1 MKARWIPT
9 ALLAAAL
16 IFPGEAWFAD
26 LSAAAHSAKAE
37 AAQEPAGREGGA
49 GKDTKEKKDLPLEG
63 TRTIAFATDEG
74 SWISLDVSPDGKSI
88 LFELLGD
95 LYTLPIGGGEAKR
108 ITDGMAFD
116 SQPRYAPDGLKIVF
130 LSDRSGADNIWIAN
144 ADGTDP
150 RAVTKE
156 KTQTFRSPDWTPDGK
171 YIVASRPAGTPPVMS
186 LYLYH
191 VDGGSGVR
199 LTGNSEENKNLYAL
213 GPAFGKDP
221 RYVYFT
227 ERTAAG
233 SVYNQMEFRWQ
244 LGVYDRH
251 TGQNYRQSDELGAAM
266 RPVLSP
272 DGNWLVYATRWDA
285 RTGLRLRDM
294 RSGDDSWLLYPVQ
307 RDDQESASTRDLMPG
322 ASFTPDSKALVTS
335 FDGKI
340 WRVSVPTG
348 EVSPVPFKANVDLKI
363 GPKVAFD
370 YAIDEGPVRA
380 QQIRYPRLSPDG
392 KKLAFTALERVYV
405 MDYPKGTPKRISTL
419 GVAEHH
425 PTWSPDGRSIA
436 FVTWSDAEGG
446 HIYRGTPEA
455 GATQKLTRI
464 PSFYSDPVYSPD
476 GQRIVVVRGP
486 RMERQEDVGP
496 SGRGGQALELVWLP
510 VAGGDPTLVAPYRGP
525 GAPHFSGDAS
535 RIYTWEGRRGL
546 VSSRFDG
553 TDRQVHIKVTGYKN
567 PNAEQANPASEVI
580 IGPDGERAL
589 VHAERRVYMITIPM
603 VGGDNPPT
611 ISVSSPDG
619 AAVPVKKLTNVGG
632 EFVEWAE
639 KGKAVT
645 YALGHTFFRYDLE
658 VAKAAEEKQKAE
670 EKKREE
676 DAKKKG
682 ESEKRA
688 EAAKDD
694 ENKKKEESKK
704 PAYEAVETEIIVEV
718 PRAKPSGTVVL
729 RGARI
734 ITMASPEPARAAAK
748 NGVIE
753 NGVIVIKDNRI
764 VEVGPSGQ
772 VKVPPGARA
781 IDASGKTIMPG
792 IVDIHAHIWP
802 AWDIHKTQVWEYL
815 ANLAYG
821 VTTTRDPQTA
831 TTDILAYRDLV
842 ETGQMLGPRVYG
854 TGPGV
859 FSADN
864 VQSLEDAQDVLRRY
878 SKYWDTKTI
887 KQYMAG
893 NRQQRQWIIMAAKE
907 QKLMPTLEGGLDLKL
922 NLTQMIDGYP
932 GLEHT
937 LPITPLFRDV
947 VQLAAQS
954 GIVYTPTLLVQYG
967 GPWAENYFYENGH
980 DLHTDAKLR
989 RFTPHTDLDSTI
1001 LRRPWFHEQ
1010 EYSFPQAAKVLADVI
1025 KAGGRVGLGGHG
1037 QRQGIQCHWE
1047 LWAIQSG
1054 GLSNHDALKVAT
1066 IFGAEA
1072 IGFGKQLGSLEK
1084 GKLADLIVLDRNPLE
1099 NIRHTNSIRMV
1110 MKNGELYDGETLDQI
1125 WPEQKKLPRQY
1136 WWDLEPPVRKGAP
1149 PLPAIKKPTTTN
1161 NNP

>member
-1 MKARWIPT
+1 M
-9 ALLAAAL
+9 LAAAL
-16 IFPGEAWFAD
+16 IFSEKAW
-26 LSAAAHSAKAE
+26 LAE
-37 AAQEPAGREGGA
+37 AARGDVGREGGA
-49 GKDTKEKKDLPLEG
+49 VQEKKDAPAEKDTKEKKELPLEG
-63 TRTIAFATDEG
+63 TRTIAFSTDEG
-74 SWISLDVSPDGKSI
+74 SWISLDVSPDGKSV

-95 LYTLPIGGGEAKR
+95 LYTVPIGGGDARR

-116 SQPRYAPDGLKIVF
+116 SQPRYAPDGAKIVF
-130 LSDRSGADNIWIAN
+130 LSDRSGAENVWIAN
-144 ADGTDP
+144 ADGSEP

-171 YIVASRPAGTPPVMS
+171 YVVVSRPAGTPPVMS
-186 LYLYH
+186 LFLYH

-199 LTGNSEENKNLYAL
+199 LTGNSEENKNLYVL

-227 ERTAAG
+227 ERTATG
-233 SVYNQMEFRWQ
+233 SIYNQMEFRWQ

-251 TGQNYRQSDELGAAM
+251 TGQNYRQSDELGSAM

-285 RTGLRLRDM
+285 QTGLRLRDL

-340 WRVSVPTG
+340 WRVSVPGG
-348 EVSPVPFKANVDLKI
+348 EVAPIPFKANVDLKV

-370 YAIDEGPVRA
+370 YPIDEGPVRA

-405 MDYPKGTPKRISTL
+405 MDYPKGTPKRLSTL
-419 GVAEHH
+419 DVAEHH

-436 FVTWSDAEGG
+436 YVTWSDAEGG
-446 HIYRGTPEA
+446 HLYRASPDSGTA
-455 GATQKLTRI
+455 QRLTRVA
-464 PSFYSDPVYSPD
+464 SFYSDPAFSPD
-476 GQRIVVVRGP
+476 GQRIVAVRGP
-486 RMERQEDVGP
+486 RMERQEDFSP
-496 SGRGGQALELVWLP
+496 IGRGGQALELVWLP
-510 VAGGDPTLVAPYRGP
+510 AGGGDITLVTPYRGQ
-525 GAPHFSGDAS
+525 GRPHFSSDPS
-535 RIYTWEGRRGL
+535 RIYAWEGRRGL
-546 VSSRFDG
+546 VSFRFDG

-580 IGPDGERAL
+580 IGPDGE
-589 VHAERRVYMITIPM
+589 HAIVESQTRVYMITIPQ

-611 ISVSSPDG
+611 VSVTSPDG
-619 AAVPVKKLTNVGG
+619 AAVPVKRLTSVGG
-632 EFVEWAE
+632 EFLEWAE

-645 YALGHTFFRYDLE
+645 YALGHTFFRYDLDA
-658 VAKAAEEKQKAE
+658 AKAAEEKQKAE
-670 EKKREE
+670 EKKKEE
-676 DAKKKG
+676 EAKKKG
-682 ESEKRA
+682 ESDKKSES
-688 EAAKDD
+688 AKDED
-694 ENKKKEESKK
+694 KKEETKK
-704 PAYEAVETEIIVEV
+704 PAYEAVETEVIVEV
-718 PRAKPSGTVVL
+718 PRAKPNGTAVL

-734 ITMASPEPARAAAK
+734 ITMALSEAAGRGPGTR

-753 NGVIVIKDNRI
+753 NGAIVIKDNRI
-764 VEVGPSGQ
+764 VEIGPSGQ
-772 VKVPPGARA
+772 VKVPPGAKV
-781 IDASGKTIMPG
+781 IDVSGKTIMPG
-792 IVDIHAHIWP
+792 IVDVHAHIWP

-842 ETGQMLGPRVYG
+842 ESGQMLGPRVYG

-864 VQSLEDAQDVLRRY
+864 VQSLEDAQDVLKRY

-922 NLTQMIDGYP
+922 NLTQIMDGYP

-937 LPITPLFRDV
+937 LPITPLYKDV

-980 DLHTDAKLR
+980 DLHTDQKLR
-989 RFTPHTDLDSTI
+989 RFTPHTDLDSTV

-1025 KAGGRVGLGGHG
+1025 KAGGRIGLGGHG

-1054 GLSNHDALKVAT
+1054 GLSNHDALKIAT

-1072 IGFGKQLGSLEK
+1072 IGFGKDLGSLEK

-1099 NIRHTNSIRMV
+1099 NIRNTSAIRMV
-1110 MKNGELYDGETLDQI
+1110 MKNGELFDGDTLDEI
-1125 WPEQKKLPRQY
+1125 WPEQRKLPRQY
-1136 WWDLEPPVRKGAP
+1136 WWDLEPPMRKGAP

>member
-1 MKARWIPT
+1 MRARWISVFM
-9 ALLAAAL
+9 LAAAL
-16 IFPGEAWFAD
+16 IVPGEAFQEKKD
-26 LSAAAHSAKAE
+26 AA
-37 AAQEPAGREGGA
+37 PD
-49 GKDTKEKKDLPLEG
+49 KDTKEKKDLPLEAA
-63 TRTIAFATDEG
+63 RTIAFATDEG
-74 SWISLDVSPDGKSI
+74 SWISLDVSPDGKSV

-95 LYTLPIGGGEAKR
+95 LYTVPIGGGDAKR

-116 SQPRYAPDGLKIVF
+116 SQPRYAPDGSKIVF
-130 LSDRSGADNIWIAN
+130 LSDRSGADNVWIAN
-144 ADGTDP
+144 ADGSDP
-150 RAVTKE
+150 KAVTKD

-171 YIVASRPAGTPPVMS
+171 YIVVSRLAGTPPVMS

-199 LTGNSEENKNLYAL
+199 LTGNSEESKNLYAL

-227 ERTAAG
+227 ERTASG

-251 TGQNYRQSDELGAAM
+251 TGQNYRQSDELGSAM

-272 DGNWLVYATRWDA
+272 DGNWLVYGTRWDA
-285 RTGLRLRDM
+285 QTGLRLRDM

-322 ASFTPDSKALVTS
+322 AAFTPDSKVLVTS
-335 FDGKI
+335 FDGRI

-348 EVSPVPFKANVDLKI
+348 EVTPIPFKANVDLKI

-370 YAIDEGPVRA
+370 YPIDEGPVRA
-380 QQIRYPRLSPDG
+380 QQIRHPRLSPDG

-405 MDYPKGTPKRISTL
+405 MDYPKGTPKRLSTL
-419 GVAEHH
+419 DVAEHH
-425 PTWSPDGRSIA
+425 PTWSPDGRAIVY
-436 FVTWSDAEGG
+436 VTWSDAEGG
-446 HIYRGTPEA
+446 QIYRTSDEGTP
-455 GATQKLTRI
+455 QKLTRVS
-464 PSFYSDPVYSPD
+464 SFYSEPVFSPD
-476 GQRIVVVRGP
+476 GQRIVAVRGP
-486 RMERQEDVGP
+486 RIERQEDFSP
-496 SGRGGQALELVWLP
+496 IGRGGQALELVWLP
-510 VAGGDPTLVAPYRGP
+510 ASGGDVTLVAPYRGQ
-525 GAPHFSGDAS
+525 GRPHFSSDPS
-535 RIYTWEGRRGL
+535 RIYAWEGRRGL
-546 VSSRFDG
+546 VSFRFDG
-553 TDRQVHIKVTGYKN
+553 TDRQVHVKVTGYKN
-567 PNAEQANPASEVI
+567 PNAEQANPATEVI
-580 IGPDGERAL
+580 VGPDGDHAL
-589 VHAERRVYMITIPM
+589 VLAERRVYEITIPM

-611 ISVSSPDG
+611 VSVSSPDG
-619 AAVPVKKLTNVGG
+619 AAVPVKKLTNIGG
-632 EFVEWAE
+632 EFPDRAE
-639 KGKAVT
+639 KGNAVT
-645 YALGHTFFRYDLE
+645 YALGHSFFRYDRE
-658 VAKAAEEKQKAE
+658 TARIAEEKQKAE
-670 EKKREE
+670 EKKKDEEVKKKGE
-676 DAKKKG
+676 DAKKSDG
-682 ESEKRA
+682 
-688 EAAKDD
+688 AKD
-694 ENKKKEESKK
+694 EEKKEEKKK
-704 PAYEAVETEIIVEV
+704 PAYDAVETEVIVEV
-718 PRAKPSGTVVL
+718 PRAKPTGTVVL

-734 ITMASPEPARAAAK
+734 LTMGSGPR

-753 NGVIVIKDNRI
+753 NGAILVKDNRI

-772 VKVPPGARA
+772 VKVPAGAKV
-781 IDASGKTIMPG
+781 IDVSGKTIMPG
-792 IVDIHAHIWP
+792 IVDVHAHIWP

-831 TTDILAYRDLV
+831 TTDILAYRDMV
-842 ETGQMLGPRVYG
+842 ESGRMLGPRVYG

-864 VQSLEDAQDVLRRY
+864 VQSLEDAQDVLKRY

-893 NRQQRQWIIMAAKE
+893 NRQQRQWIIMAARE
-907 QKLMPTLEGGLDLKL
+907 QTLMPTLEGGLDLKL
-922 NLTQMIDGYP
+922 NLTQIMDGYP

-937 LPITPLFRDV
+937 LPITPLYKDV

-980 DLHTDAKLR
+980 DLHTDQKLR
-989 RFTPHTDLDSTI
+989 RFTPHTDLDSTV

-1010 EYSFPQAAKVLADVI
+1010 EYSFPQAAKVLADLI

-1054 GLSNHDALKVAT
+1054 GLSNQDALKVAT

-1072 IGFGKQLGSLEK
+1072 IGFGKDLGSLEK

-1099 NIRHTNSIRMV
+1099 NIRNTSSIRMV
-1110 MKNGELYDGETLDQI
+1110 MKNGELYDGDTLDQI

-1149 PLPAIKKPTTTN
+1149 PLPSIKKPTITN